1 MDLADRLRSA
11 MESSEL
17 WQSKLSELSGV
28 PAETLSRILT
38 RETLDPRV
46 FTLKKLAAPLR
57 VTVGWLLAEKG
68 FEISGEDRDELR
80 KAVAVLERLLR
91 ETQPVR
97 TGTMEPN
104 VSPVIL
110 ARKPPHQAPRRTAR
124 VRPASATDWR
134 ESFGDRAE
142 EADVEIPVR
151 YAKRGANLAFRAEG
165 ESMEGEF
172 IADGDLL
179 FVRQEPD
186 ARIARGKIVVA
197 VVDGSPY
204 VKRLDYTGNLV
215 RLTSAHER
223 YPPMEFDEQTT
234 DWSLV
239 GVVIGWSHDVR

>member
-11 MESSEL
+11 MESCEL

-28 PAETLSRILT
+28 PEETLSRILT
-38 RETLDPRV
+38 RATLDPRV
-46 FTLKKLAAPLR
+46 FTLKKLAVPLD
-57 VTVGWLLAEKG
+57 VTVGWLLGEKG
-68 FEISGEDRDELR
+68 FEISPEDRDELHG
-80 KAVAVLERLLR
+80 AMVLLERLLR

-97 TGTMEPN
+97 TGVMAPN

-110 ARKPPHQAPRRTAR
+110 ARKPPQQAPRRTAK

-134 ESFGDRAE
+134 ESFGDRTE
-142 EADVEIPVR
+142 ESDVEIPAR
-151 YAKRGANLAFRAEG
+151 YANRGANLAFRAEG

-179 FVRQEPD
+179 FVKQESD
-186 ARIARGKIVVA
+186 SRVARGKIVVA

-204 VKRLDYTGNLV
+204 VKRLDYAGNQV
-215 RLTSAHER
+215 RLISAHDG
-223 YPPMEFDEQTT
+223 YPPMEFDEQST

-239 GVVIGWSHDVR
+239 GVVVGWSHDVR